1 MYRPS
6 RQLDLCNSSRRGFTL
21 FEVLITTGIM
31 AILGAVIVA
40 SMAPEGGM
48 NLEAAA
54 RILVSDLTYARS
66 LSIQY
71 NTKWA
76 VQFDAA
82 NNRYNLV
89 YAGTGAQPVL
99 LTNSRAAGDAPS
111 STYQVNLASQGA
123 STVGTNGVTFAGAGL
138 QGTTTMVTDV
148 TFGPLGGTGPTRT
161 QDTVIWLT
169 TGTGSSTQYVRLTVS
184 WVTGQVWVDR
194 PSMFTTSAAVLQ

>member
-1 MYRPS
+1 MRSPYQQIDCRNP
-6 RQLDLCNSSRRGFTL
+6 NRRGFTL
-21 FEVLITTGIM
+21 FEVMISVTLM
-31 AILGAVIVA
+31 AILGAVAVT
-40 SMAPEGGM
+40 SMAPDAGM

-54 RILVSDLTYARS
+54 RVMASDLTYARS

-76 VQFDAA
+76 LQFDVT
-82 NNRYNLV
+82 NNRYSLV

-111 STYQVNLASQGA
+111 STYLVNLASLGA
-123 STVGTNGVTFAGAGL
+123 STVGTNGATLAGAGL

-169 TGTGSSTQYVRLTVS
+169 NGTGSSTQYVRLTVS
-184 WVTGQVWVDR
+184 WITGQVWVDR
-194 PSMFTTSAAVLQ
+194 PIMFTTSAAVLQ